1 MPASKRV
8 GSGKLRAQTATG
20 LRVTFRDD
28 KEFTSRRR
36 RDFKR
41 ILTMLKETP
50 GKIAEIECE
59 SEKEAKAVQRG
70 FHSSGTGRKLK
81 SENITI
87 KTSCIVKPKE
97 KEFKVQISLIRDD
110 VAA

>member
-1 MPASKRV
+1 MPASKSAAR
-8 GSGKLRAQTATG
+8 SRKHRTQTATG
-20 LRVTFRDD
+20 LDVTFRDD

-41 ILTMLKETP
+41 ILTMLKDTP
-50 GKIAEIECE
+50 GKIAEIKCD
-59 SEKEAKAVQRG
+59 SIHEAKAVQRG

-81 SENITI
+81 DEHYTI
-87 KTSCIVKPKE
+87 KTSCNKLT
-97 KEFKVQISLIRDD
+97 VQVSLIKD